1 MTLEFLKRN
10 LNLKIL
16 SICLAIFLW
25 IYVKQTQNI
34 LSGVTSHAIFWINLE
49 TINKPPE
56 TIASNLPE
64 KISVTVKGAPKIIEN
79 LKNSDF
85 KAYIDLLNKLPGTY
99 PLKINVAPPPG
110 VEIIDKYPNQIL
122 IKLERIIKKKFA
134 VLLKLQGKLK
144 QGFGQGDI
152 QIMPAD
158 IWISAP
164 ETLINGI
171 KEVQVILQT
180 NQIGTNLAQK
190 IEPAAISNNNQIIF
204 DKLNFNPKYVQVR
217 LLPRGRTNIYH
228 LPIHP
233 NISADLK
240 SGFIIKSINI
250 NPSAATVSIFRGK
263 SPEFLTTEPIKVNS
277 AHKNFIIKA
286 NILPQSGISILS
298 EKAVK
303 INILIEKKY

>member
-34 LSGVTSHAIFWINLE
+34 LSGATSHAIFWINLE
-49 TINKPPE
+49 TINKPSE
-56 TIASNLPE
+56 ITTSNLPE
-64 KISVTVKGAPKIIEN
+64 RISVTVKGAPKIIEN

-85 KAYIDLLNKLPGTY
+85 KAYVDLLNKLPGTH

-110 VEIIDKYPNQIL
+110 VEIIDKNPNQIL

-134 VLLKLQGKLK
+134 VLFKLQGKLK
-144 QGFGQGDI
+144 EGFGQGDV

-164 ETLINGI
+164 ETFINGI
-171 KEVQVILQT
+171 KEVRAILQA
-180 NQIGTNLAQK
+180 NQIETDLAQR
-190 IEPAAISNNNQIIF
+190 IEPVAISNNNQIIF

-217 LLPRGRTNIYH
+217 LSLKARTNIYH

-233 NISADLK
+233 NIAADLK
-240 SGFIIKSINI
+240 KGFIIKSINI
-250 NPSAATVSIFRGK
+250 DPSIATVSIFRGK
-263 SPEFLTTEPIKVNS
+263 PPEFLTTEPIKISS
-277 AHKNFIIKA
+277 AYKNFTIKA

-298 EKAVK
+298 EKTVK
-303 INILIEKKY
+303 INILIEKKS